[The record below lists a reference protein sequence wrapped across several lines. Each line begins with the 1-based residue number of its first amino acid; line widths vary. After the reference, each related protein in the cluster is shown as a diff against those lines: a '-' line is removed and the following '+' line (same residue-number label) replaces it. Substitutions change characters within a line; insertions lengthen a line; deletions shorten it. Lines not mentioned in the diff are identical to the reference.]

1 MVWFQCEGCG
11 ETLKKPKVR
20 THSRQCPGGGGPYS
34 CIDCLTVFDLRGVQG
49 HTSCVTEAQK
59 YAEGA
64 TKPGG
69 FAAGGVPGSSRGG
82 GAAAPVGLEFCRTQP
97 PYRCDLCGVSC
108 TSYENLLAHASS
120 KKHRNRTKAKQGAAA
135 GPTPKPGG
143 GEASGNGDG
152 ATTPAAAKGKQGKQ
166 GAAAGAVDWARVS
179 AKILKKKGARMALKK
194 LFKKAAKKAGVG
206 RAAAEHRAAWEKA
219 IRGSP
224 KIAVDGDEAGLAR
237 A

>member
-1 MVWFQCEGCG
+1 M
-11 ETLKKPKVR
+11 
-20 THSRQCPGGGGPYS
+20 
-34 CIDCLTVFDLRGVQG
+34 
-49 HTSCVTEAQK
+49 
-59 YAEGA
+59 
-64 TKPGG
+64 
-69 FAAGGVPGSSRGG
+69 PGSSRGG

-108 TSYENLLAHASS
+108 TSYEILLAHASS
-120 KKHRNRTKAKQGAAA
+120 KKHPNRTKARLAAAA
-135 GPTPKPGG
+135 GPAPKPGG
-143 GEASGNGDG
+143 GGGGNAG
-152 ATTPAAAKGKQGKQ
+152 ATPAAEKGKQGKK

-206 RAAAEHRAAWEKA
+206 RAAAEHRAASEKA
-219 IRGSP
+219 VRASP